1 MILQSIF
8 IKFTIEK
15 MITDYSYFT
24 LYSISTI
31 LLNTQNISHI
41 KSKERNIFFIYTLPS
56 TGRNKRLY
64 LIFLY

>member
-1 MILQSIF
+1 
-8 IKFTIEK
+8 

-41 KSKERNIFFIYTLPS
+41 KSKERKIFFIYTLPS